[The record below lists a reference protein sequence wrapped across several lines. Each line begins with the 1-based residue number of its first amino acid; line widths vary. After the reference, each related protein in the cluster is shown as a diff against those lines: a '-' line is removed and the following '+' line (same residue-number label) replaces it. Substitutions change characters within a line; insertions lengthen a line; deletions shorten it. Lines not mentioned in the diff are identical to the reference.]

1 MKNKSFL
8 AGLIITIILNLFFL
22 TGIILCCIFGFTM
35 PYSTIL
41 ITGFMFA
48 YHCDIRTLIAK
59 IFTFFCKKRVNLSK
73 KTYKISKKEFNFLN
87 RLGVKKWKDS
97 FVAWDKKQFVI
108 KDLRNRENLEI
119 VLRNNISAEVIHWIC
134 FIASFFSILFGC
146 LMSLSEWWIYLVT
159 AIVVPLLI
167 DLPPILIQRFNRFR
181 LQKFFSMQSK
191 IWMAT
196 FIFWALRVFFSLKDY
211 LKDFSC

>member
-41 ITGFMFA
+41 ITAFMFA
-48 YHCDIRTLIAK
+48 YHCDIRILIAE
-59 IFTFFCKKRVNLSK
+59 IFTVFCKKRVNLSK

-119 VLRNNISAEVIHWIC
+119 VLRNNISAEIIHWIC
-134 FIASFFSILFGC
+134 FAASFFSILFGC

-196 FIFWALRVFFSLKDY
+196 FIFWALRVFQFKRLFKR
-211 LKDFSC
+211 F

>member
-48 YHCDIRTLIAK
+48 YHCDIRILIAE
-59 IFTFFCKKRVNLSK
+59 IFTVFFKKRVNLSK

-87 RLGVKKWKDS
+87 RLGVKKWKGS

-119 VLRNNISAEVIHWIC
+119 VLRNNISAEIIHWIC

-146 LMSLSEWWIYLVT
+146 LMSLSEWWIYPVT

-191 IWMAT
+191 I
-196 FIFWALRVFFSLKDY
+196 
-211 LKDFSC
+211 

>member
-41 ITGFMFA
+41 ITAFMFA
-48 YHCDIRTLIAK
+48 YHCDIRILIAE
-59 IFTFFCKKRVNLSK
+59 IFTVFFKKRVNLSK

-119 VLRNNISAEVIHWIC
+119 VLRNNISAEIIHWIC

-196 FIFWALRVFFSLKDY
+196 FIFWALCVFFSLKDY

>member
-41 ITGFMFA
+41 ITAFMFA
-48 YHCDIRTLIAK
+48 YHCDIRILIAE
-59 IFTFFCKKRVNLSK
+59 IFTVFFKKRVNLSK

-119 VLRNNISAEVIHWIC
+119 VLRNNISAEIIHWIC

-196 FIFWALRVFFSLKDY
+196 FIFWALRVFQFKRLFKR
-211 LKDFSC
+211 F

>member
-8 AGLIITIILNLFFL
+8 AVLIITIILNLFFL
-22 TGIILCCIFGFTM
+22 TGIILYCIFGFTM

-41 ITGFMFA
+41 ITAFMFA
-48 YHCDIRTLIAK
+48 YHCDIRILIAK
-59 IFTFFCKKRVNLSK
+59 IFTVFCKKRVNLSK

-119 VLRNNISAEVIHWIC
+119 VLRNNISAEIIHWIC

-167 DLPPILIQRFNRFR
+167 DLPPILIQRFNHFR

-191 IWMAT
+191 I
-196 FIFWALRVFFSLKDY
+196 
-211 LKDFSC
+211 

>member
-35 PYSTIL
+35 PYSTFL
-41 ITGFMFA
+41 ITAFMFA
-48 YHCDIRTLIAK
+48 YHCDIRILIAE
-59 IFTFFCKKRVNLSK
+59 IFTVFFKKRVNLSK

-119 VLRNNISAEVIHWIC
+119 VLRNNISAEIIHWIC

-196 FIFWALRVFFSLKDY
+196 FIFWALCVFSV
-211 LKDFSC
+211 

>member
-48 YHCDIRTLIAK
+48 YHCDIRILIAE
-59 IFTFFCKKRVNLSK
+59 IFTVFFKKRVNLSK

-119 VLRNNISAEVIHWIC
+119 VLRNNISAEIIHWIC

-196 FIFWALRVFFSLKDY
+196 FIFWALRVF
-211 LKDFSC
+211 

>member
-41 ITGFMFA
+41 ITAFMFA
-48 YHCDIRTLIAK
+48 YHCDIRILIAE
-59 IFTFFCKKRVNLSK
+59 IFTVFFKKRVNLSK

-87 RLGVKKWKDS
+87 RLGVKKWKDG
-97 FVAWDKKQFVI
+97 FVAWDKRQFII

-119 VLRNNISAEVIHWIC
+119 VLRNNISAEIIHWIC

-196 FIFWALRVFFSLKDY
+196 FIFWALRVFLV
-211 LKDFSC
+211 

>member
-48 YHCDIRTLIAK
+48 YHCDIRILIAE
-59 IFTFFCKKRVNLSK
+59 IFTVFFKKRVNLSK

-119 VLRNNISAEVIHWIC
+119 VLRNNISAEIIHWIC

-196 FIFWALRVFFSLKDY
+196 FIFWALRVFQFKRLFKR
-211 LKDFSC
+211 F

>member
-1 MKNKSFL
+1 MLHFWFHDAIFNNLNNRFYVCLSLRHSNFNCKNFHRFLQKKSKF
-8 AGLIITIILNLFFL
+8 I
-22 TGIILCCIFGFTM
+22 
-35 PYSTIL
+35 
-41 ITGFMFA
+41 
-48 YHCDIRTLIAK
+48 
-59 IFTFFCKKRVNLSK
+59 K

-119 VLRNNISAEVIHWIC
+119 VLRNNISAEIIHWIC

-191 IWMAT
+191 I
-196 FIFWALRVFFSLKDY
+196 
-211 LKDFSC
+211 

>member
-41 ITGFMFA
+41 ITAFMFV
-48 YHCDIRTLIAK
+48 YHCDIRILIAE
-59 IFTFFCKKRVNLSK
+59 IFTVFFKKRVNLSK

-119 VLRNNISAEVIHWIC
+119 VLRNNISAEIIHWIC

-196 FIFWALRVFFSLKDY
+196 FIFWALRVF
-211 LKDFSC
+211 